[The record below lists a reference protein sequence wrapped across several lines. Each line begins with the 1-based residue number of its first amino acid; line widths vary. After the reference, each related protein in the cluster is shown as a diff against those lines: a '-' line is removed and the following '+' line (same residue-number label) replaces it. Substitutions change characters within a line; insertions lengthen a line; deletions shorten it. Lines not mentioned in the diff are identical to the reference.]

1 MTELTFMFL
10 IAVIFAII
18 CGTFAKYRSKTK
30 TTLKA
35 QPPEPTE
42 WITIDTDKGNWW
54 DDVHVQ
60 D

>member
-1 MTELTFMFL
+1 MFL